1 MSTET
6 PKQKMRRLLSR
17 LKSLTPEQLRE
28 ADRLIEE
35 MHDDDAETF
44 VQGLDEME
52 NENPGSLEELIKDI
66 NANGIPDD

>member
-6 PKQKMRRLLSR
+6 PKQRMRRLLGR

-35 MHDDDAETF
+35 MPDDDAETF
-44 VQGLDEME
+44 VQALDEME
-52 NENPGSLEELIKDI
+52 KENPGSTEDLIMDI
-66 NANGIPDD
+66 NENGIPDD